1 MLRGGEREAVM
12 LDRGMFD
19 IGRERRRAGLFCE
32 VDVRGC
38 DSVRGGDDADLVW
51 DGCRWRFDD
60 CEVRVG
66 VLDS

>member
-32 VDVRGC
+32 VEVRGC
-38 DSVRGGDDADLVW
+38 DSVWGGDDADLVW
-51 DGCRWRFDD
+51 DECR
-60 CEVRVG
+60 
-66 VLDS
+66 